1 MQYLLDPT
9 GELEPIFKKPLE
21 KITATPNVT
30 VGLIDISK
38 AKGDVFLNRIEKL
51 FVQKGVQTKRYK
63 KPTFTR
69 PAPVNLVQKISSEV
83 LKELHMEF
91 LKGFINEFL
100 RRSLKNFLK
109 VSLSLKPLSLKGYPP
124 NPRDAVPT

>member
-21 KITATPNVT
+21 KITATPSLT

-38 AKGDVFLNRIEKL
+38 AKGDVFLDRIEKL

-69 PAPVNLVQKISSEV
+69 PAPINLIQKITSEV
-83 LKELHMEF
+83 DVVVQALA
-91 LKGFINEFL
+91 
-100 RRSLKNFLK
+100 
-109 VSLSLKPLSLKGYPP
+109 
-124 NPRDAVPT
+124 D